1 MKFPYRLRRNPAGK
15 KALVHTTNQVLY
27 LAGTFITAWFA
38 LPKEEKLEF
47 LASLGLPAEN
57 LVLYVLLGTVV
68 LAFIAKNTS
77 IQKVPPTVEPEQ
89 LREDPDHGE
98 S

>member
-38 LPKEEKLEF
+38 LPKEEKLEL

-77 IQKVPPTVEPEQ
+77 IQRVDRQAKPPKQSEE
-89 LREDPDHGE
+89 G
-98 S
+98 